1 MDSTK
6 FPTIYDVTL
15 AVHPRDGGPAT
26 ISSILLGRKTVA
38 EAYIRKYNLAD
49 VPKVQLSF
57 LFIWFSSLN
66 PKIWGLKR
74 PLSPVSPPTPPQK
87 VSPQKTLYHF
97 P

>member
-38 EAYIRKYNLAD
+38 EAYIRKYNMAN

-57 LFIWFSSLN
+57 LLRY
-66 PKIWGLKR
+66 PKCTEII
-74 PLSPVSPPTPPQK
+74 
-87 VSPQKTLYHF
+87 LY
-97 P
+97 

>member
-49 VPKVQLSF
+49 VPKVKLSF
-57 LFIWFSSLN
+57 LLIWFSSLN
-66 PKIWGLKR
+66 PKIRGLKS
-74 PLSPVSPPTPPQK
+74 PLSPPTPPLK
-87 VSPQKTLYHF
+87 VSA
-97 P
+97 

>member
-57 LFIWFSSLN
+57 LLIWFSSLN
-66 PKIWGLKR
+66 PKIRGLKS
-74 PLSPVSPPTPPQK
+74 PLSPPTPPLK
-87 VSPQKTLYHF
+87 VSAQKSLYHF

>member
-49 VPKVQLSF
+49 VPKVQF
-57 LFIWFSSLN
+57 LGIFKKNCILGNVLPFWLIFGYFRQFL
-66 PKIWGLKR
+66 PFEYFTW
-74 PLSPVSPPTPPQK
+74 
-87 VSPQKTLYHF
+87 
-97 P
+97 

>member
-49 VPKVQLSF
+49 VPKVQ
-57 LFIWFSSLN
+57 FSGIFQNVWANDGCHSMKEN
-66 PKIWGLKR
+66 SKK
-74 PLSPVSPPTPPQK
+74 
-87 VSPQKTLYHF
+87 
-97 P
+97 

>member
-49 VPKVQLSF
+49 VPKVC
-57 LFIWFSSLN
+57 
-66 PKIWGLKR
+66 
-74 PLSPVSPPTPPQK
+74 
-87 VSPQKTLYHF
+87 F

>member
-49 VPKVQLSF
+49 VPKVQ
-57 LFIWFSSLN
+57 
-66 PKIWGLKR
+66 
-74 PLSPVSPPTPPQK
+74 
-87 VSPQKTLYHF
+87 F
-97 P
+97 PEFFCLPFTALR

>member
-49 VPKVQLSF
+49 VPKVQF
-57 LFIWFSSLN
+57 LDIF
-66 PKIWGLKR
+66 
-74 PLSPVSPPTPPQK
+74 
-87 VSPQKTLYHF
+87 
-97 P
+97 